1 MTYDYKEYEKACKK
15 IKKEN
20 NKLLD
25 EFEKYLLNSG
35 LQSKTVDN
43 HITNI
48 TFYINEFLLYED
60 SIQAKNGTNDVGMF
74 LGYWFIKKAMWSS
87 SAQIKSNATSLK
99 KFYTFMNEKGMIT
112 KDDLDNLKVKIKEE
126 MPEWI
131 ATMKRYADESITDME
146 EVWGL

>member
-1 MTYDYKEYEKACKK
+1 MTDDYEDYEKACKK

-20 NKLLD
+20 KKLLD
-25 EFEKYLLNSG
+25 EFEKYLLNNG